1 MKAMNFDFLSAI
13 AKQEK
18 QPPRVCSNKF
28 SGREMSPLG
37 ALIWNARK
45 HMALTQQEFARK
57 CGVDIDD
64 IIKIEEDSKYNPDIR
79 SLDYIARFLNIN
91 SNYIA
96 EIAGYKEIR
105 DKSFEQQIYAF
116 AAKSGKI
123 RDCSDISIEIFEQYL
138 AVLHERGLHN
148 E

>member
-1 MKAMNFDFLSAI
+1 
-13 AKQEK
+13 
-18 QPPRVCSNKF
+18 
-28 SGREMSPLG
+28 
-37 ALIWNARK
+37 
-45 HMALTQQEFARK
+45 MALTQQEFARK

-116 AAKSGKI
+116 AANSGKI